1 MYGIKW
7 DTSEYIRCVEEFLDC
22 ATEDMNRRGDH
33 TIPCPY
39 RDCQNLRR
47 FQNVGEIRVHLIV
60 RGFKERYIRLIWHGE
75 NLEQL
80 NIRTNIVISNA
91 ESDGENLD
99 PATSVLDD
107 TDDKNVNLDD
117 MMNEV
122 TKILLIFLKFL
133 KFWVMNRTYCYFLV
147 VKCLRKLQ

>member
-1 MYGIKW
+1 M
-7 DTSEYIRCVEEFLDC
+7 
-22 ATEDMNRRGDH
+22 
-33 TIPCPY
+33 
-39 RDCQNLRR
+39 
-47 FQNVGEIRVHLIV
+47 
-60 RGFKERYIRLIWHGE
+60 IWHGE

-133 KFWVMNRTYCYFLV
+133 KFWVMNRTYYYFLV
-147 VKCLRKLQ
+147 VKSLQKLL

>member
-1 MYGIKW
+1 M
-7 DTSEYIRCVEEFLDC
+7 
-22 ATEDMNRRGDH
+22 
-33 TIPCPY
+33 
-39 RDCQNLRR
+39 
-47 FQNVGEIRVHLIV
+47 
-60 RGFKERYIRLIWHGE
+60 IWHGE

-80 NIRTNIVISNA
+80 NIRTNTVISNA

-133 KFWVMNRTYCYFLV
+133 KFWVMNRTYYYFLV
-147 VKCLRKLQ
+147 VKSLQKLL